1 MQNVQ
6 LKARHTRS
14 AKDAMEHVRIQ
25 IQFVLQSVNLAAAVT
40 IIPSCMKANAFMLM
54 SVLVSDV
61 HRGELCSDNTVAIFF
76 W

>member
-25 IQFVLQSVNLAAAVT
+25 IQFVLQSVHLAAAVT
-40 IIPSCMKANAFMLM
+40 IIPS
-54 SVLVSDV
+54 
-61 HRGELCSDNTVAIFF
+61 
-76 W
+76 